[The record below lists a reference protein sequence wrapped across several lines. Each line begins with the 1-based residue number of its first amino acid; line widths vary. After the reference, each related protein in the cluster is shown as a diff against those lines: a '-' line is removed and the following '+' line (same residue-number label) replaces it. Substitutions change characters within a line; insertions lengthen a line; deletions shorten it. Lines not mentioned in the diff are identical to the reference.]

1 MYWAIR
7 RELPIVL
14 RLEGGSYDFERAK
27 PFLQDLEN
35 NLYAHSPIDA
45 SVVAAWLDAH
55 MISFSHVATTLAEA
69 IPSIL
74 TLSLSMLT
82 RRRITSPRPLRI
94 FAIGCSASSASKAR
108 RRHPRCSRTCSSR
121 RRRKAGGQPGK
132 RAESS
137 RKGLRR
143 LGGKS
148 DEENA
153 TLLLQ
158 SQFRMKRE
166 RQAFKETYRNTV
178 RLQAFTR
185 SFHARKRT
193 KRLRVERD
201 ALIVIMLWM
210 RSWVYRHR
218 RKRLQQAEK
227 DMRFELVVRRHCG
240 GRTAGNGAASTTAP
254 KEVSARWSKMRD
266 HTATLLCRLKAVGG
280 LEANTA
286 AVVARVE
293 AEAEA
298 EARAKTTAAVAA
310 EAMVS
315 ESTLASSSR
324 WRSVSGRVRGAIRFK
339 NAAQTPLE
347 AVVGAGAMAAE
358 AVVGA
363 GATVLEAVSLPFK
376 DRKHPPALSID
387 IEL

>member
-1 MYWAIR
+1 
-7 RELPIVL
+7 
-14 RLEGGSYDFERAK
+14 
-27 PFLQDLEN
+27 
-35 NLYAHSPIDA
+35 
-45 SVVAAWLDAH
+45 

-74 TLSLSMLT
+74 TLPFPFYADATENHIAATVEDICDRLLGQLCKQGTPATSEVLKDML
-82 RRRITSPRPLRI
+82 LE
-94 FAIGCSASSASKAR
+94 ASKKGGWAAR
-108 RRHPRCSRTCSSR
+108 Q
-121 RRRKAGGQPGK
+121 AGRIVK
-132 RAESS
+132 
-137 RKGLRR
+137 KGLRR

-387 IEL
+387 FEL

>member
-1 MYWAIR
+1 
-7 RELPIVL
+7 
-14 RLEGGSYDFERAK
+14 
-27 PFLQDLEN
+27 
-35 NLYAHSPIDA
+35 
-45 SVVAAWLDAH
+45 
-55 MISFSHVATTLAEA
+55 
-69 IPSIL
+69 
-74 TLSLSMLT
+74 
-82 RRRITSPRPLRI
+82 
-94 FAIGCSASSASKAR
+94 
-108 RRHPRCSRTCSSR
+108 
-121 RRRKAGGQPGK
+121 
-132 RAESS
+132 
-137 RKGLRR
+137 
-143 LGGKS
+143 
-148 DEENA
+148 
-153 TLLLQ
+153 
-158 SQFRMKRE
+158 
-166 RQAFKETYRNTV
+166 
-178 RLQAFTR
+178 
-185 SFHARKRT
+185 
-193 KRLRVERD
+193 
-201 ALIVIMLWM
+201 
-210 RSWVYRHR
+210 
-218 RKRLQQAEK
+218 
-227 DMRFELVVRRHCG
+227 MRFELVVRRHCG
-240 GRTAGNGAASTTAP
+240 GSTAGNRSASTTAP